1 MHKIALAGCGRI
13 SKNHIDSILKLREE
27 GLVELVACCDVIP
40 ERAIEAAMKVGNG
53 CRSYTDI
60 ETMLE
65 TEKNV
70 DLVSLCTPS
79 GLHPYQAIKVAEAG
93 KNILSEKPMGCSI
106 EACDRA
112 IAAADKAGVKYMVV
126 KQNRFNPAI
135 QLLRRAF
142 DKGRFGRI
150 YMILA
155 NVLWTRP
162 QEYYDM
168 AKWRGT
174 YELDG
179 GCLSNQAAH
188 YVDMVQWFGGD
199 VADAQAEFSTQK
211 IKMEA
216 EDTISVAIK
225 FKSGAIGNI
234 NATVLTYPKN
244 LEGSITILGENGTV
258 RVGGGS
264 MNKIERWEFADKDP
278 MDEEVSQNDTAPKSV
293 YGFGHLPYYRNVLD
307 VLDGRTAP
315 MCDGR
320 EARKTVEIIEMSYI
334 WEKKYY

>member
-13 SKNHIDSILKLREE
+13 SKNHIESILKLREE
-27 GLVELVACCDVIP
+27 GLVGLVACCDVIP

-93 KNILSEKPMGCSI
+93 KNILSEKPMGCSL

-199 VADAQAEFSTQK
+199 VADVQAEFSTQK

-264 MNKIERWEFADKDP
+264 MNKIERWEFADKDS
-278 MDEEVSQNDTAPKSV
+278 MDQEASQNDTAPNSV

-307 VLDGRTAP
+307 VLDGKTAP

-320 EARKTVEIIEMSYI
+320 EARKTVNIIMKSYSR
-334 WEKKYY
+334 

>member
-1 MHKIALAGCGRI
+1 MHKIALLGCGRI
-13 SKNHIDSILKLREE
+13 SKNHIEAINTLKAE
-27 GLVELVACCDVIP
+27 GLAELVACCDIIP
-40 ERAIEAAMKVGNG
+40 ERAIEAAMNAGG
-53 CRSYTDI
+53 TCRSYADYDKMLKETDS
-60 ETMLE
+60 
-65 TEKNV
+65 
-70 DLVSLCTPS
+70 DLISICTPS
-79 GLHPYQAIKVAEAG
+79 GLHPYQAIEAAQAG
-93 KNILSEKPMGCSI
+93 KNILTEKPMGCSL
-106 EACDRA
+106 EACDKA
-112 IAAADKAGVKYMVV
+112 IEAADKAGVKYMVV
-126 KQNRFNPAI
+126 KQNRFNPSI
-135 QLLRRAF
+135 QLLRKAYE
-142 DKGRFGRI
+142 KGRFGKI

-162 QEYYDM
+162 QDYYDM

-199 VADAQAEFSTQK
+199 IQDITAQYSTQK

-225 FKSGAIGNI
+225 FKTGAIGNI

-278 MDEEVSQNDTAPKSV
+278 MDEEATKQDTAPKSV
-293 YGFGHLPYYRNVLD
+293 YGFGHLPYYRHVLD
-307 VLDGRTAP
+307 VLDGKAEPLCT
-315 MCDGR
+315 GR
-320 EARKTVEIIEMSYI
+320 EAKKTVEIIMRAYGKE
-334 WEKKYY
+334 